1 MKGNI
6 IPEST
11 SPLSDFDAVYAAA
24 LNDIISFFR
33 FEKRHS
39 NAVKFD
45 DDYYARAAT
54 AMKRRIDHEMK
65 YLREQSLD

>member
-1 MKGNI
+1 MQ
-6 IPEST
+6 EST
-11 SPLSDFDAVYAAA
+11 SPLSDFDAIYTVA

-39 NAVKFD
+39 NAVKFN

-54 AMKRRIDHEMK
+54 MMKRRIDHEMK
-65 YLREQSLD
+65 YLRESSLD